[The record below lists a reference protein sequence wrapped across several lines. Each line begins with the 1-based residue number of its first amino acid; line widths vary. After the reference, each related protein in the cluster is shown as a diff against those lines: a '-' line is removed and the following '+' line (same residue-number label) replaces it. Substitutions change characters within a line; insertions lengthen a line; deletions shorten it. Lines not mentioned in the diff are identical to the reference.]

1 MGFDHG
7 VTEERVV
14 PVGSIIEHL
23 TSVMD
28 ASKWVSRGQENKGT
42 AGCDELREEINVGF
56 KSIAEHKSMDLED
69 RS

>member
-14 PVGSIIEHL
+14 PVGSTIEHP
-23 TSVMD
+23 TSVVD
-28 ASKWVSRGQENKGT
+28 ASKWVSGGQERA

-56 KSIAEHKSMDLED
+56 KSVAEQKSMELED